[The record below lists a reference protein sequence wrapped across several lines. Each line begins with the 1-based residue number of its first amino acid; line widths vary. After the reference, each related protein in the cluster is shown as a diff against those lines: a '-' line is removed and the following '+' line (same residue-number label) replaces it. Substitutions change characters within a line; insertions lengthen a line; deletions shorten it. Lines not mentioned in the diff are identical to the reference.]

1 MTREQPIPISGQY
14 KIGSTWR
21 FRVSREG
28 VDITDATH
36 RASFRRH
43 AVDGAVLFTLDDG
56 DGIAVLDAEDGLIQL
71 TVSAADSALFAP
83 AAKVYFDVEQTDP
96 AGVVWHSATY
106 WLQTTPA
113 VTEVAAP

>member
-1 MTREQPIPISGQY
+1 MTREQPIFLSGQY

-28 VDITDATH
+28 VDITDMTN
-36 RASFRRH
+36 RASFRQH
-43 AVDGAVLFTLDDG
+43 AVDGAVLFTLDDD
-56 DGIAVLDAEDGLIQL
+56 DGIAVLDAGDGLIQL
-71 TVSAADSALFAP
+71 TVSAANSALFAP
-83 AAKVYFDVEQTDP
+83 TAKIYFDVEQIDL

-106 WLQTTPA
+106 WLQALPA